1 MSDAKLLNPKTQGKV
16 QMILRLAVTFRQNPK
31 SIIHETNNCHKSF
44 KFKTFTLQDTVKEM
58 KRQGTDRE
66 EMIAKDII

>member
-1 MSDAKLLNPKTQGKV
+1 
-16 QMILRLAVTFRQNPK
+16 MILRLAVTFRQNPK